1 MPRSFTRSLVL
12 AVVASTAIA
21 PTASADPQAQVA
33 LVNLNAPGV
42 GLNDPTPVAP
52 VAGNTGTT
60 LGEQRR
66 NVLARAA
73 SLWARN
79 LKSFAPVRIQV
90 QFGPR
95 SCTPTA
101 AVLASTGVLA
111 ADLNFKHA
119 KLRDTWFPIAVA
131 NAVAKTDLDPTGDDM
146 IAIFNINLGA
156 PGCFTGSP
164 FYLGFDHNEGTGV
177 DLLATATHEFA
188 HGLGFSQLASVTTG
202 ALFLGLPDTY
212 NRNIADLTTGLTW
225 DRMTDAQRVASAIN
239 TRKVVWIGPSV
250 TQAVPKVLAF
260 GVPLL
265 TVTAP
270 AAIAGAYEVGTATFG
285 APVSSPGVTGQ
296 IVLATDA
303 ADAAGPST
311 TDACSPITNAAAVAG
326 RIALV
331 DRGTCTFVTKAK
343 NLQNAGAI
351 AAIIADNAAG
361 SPPAGLGGIDPT
373 ITIPAVRITLGDG
386 NTIKGQLAAG
396 VTATLGLDLT
406 RRAGASP
413 EGFAL
418 LNTPNP
424 VQPGSTISH
433 WDPIATPNLLMEP
446 AINPDLTDN
455 LDLTRPLLED
465 IGWQLDKSQGNGL

>member
-1 MPRSFTRSLVL
+1 MSGSFTRSVVL
-12 AVVASTAIA
+12 GFVASTAVVFS
-21 PTASADPQAQVA
+21 ASADPQAQVV
-33 LVNLNAPGV
+33 LVNINAPGV

-52 VAGNTGTT
+52 VGGNTGTT

-73 SLWARN
+73 SAWARH
-79 LKSFAPVRIQV
+79 LKSFAPVRIEV
-90 QFGPR
+90 AFGAR
-95 SCTPTA
+95 TCTPTA

-111 ADLNFKHA
+111 ADLNFKHST
-119 KLRDTWFPIAVA
+119 LPDTWFPIAVA

-156 PGCFTGSP
+156 PGCLTGSP
-164 FYLGFDHNEGTGV
+164 FYMGFDHNEGTGV

-188 HGLGFSQLASVTTG
+188 HGLGFSQLANVSTG

-212 NRNIADLTTGLTW
+212 NRNIADLSTGLTW
-225 DRMTDAQRVASAIN
+225 DRMTDTQRKASAIN

-250 TQAVPKVLAF
+250 TQAVPRILAF

-265 TVTAP
+265 NVTAP
-270 AAIAGAYEVGTATFG
+270 AAIAGSYEVGTAAFG
-285 APVSSPGVTGQ
+285 AALSSPGVSGQ
-296 IVLATDA
+296 IVLATDPS
-303 ADAAGPST
+303 DAAGAST
-311 TDACSPITNAAAVAG
+311 TDACSAINNPGAVAG
-326 RIALV
+326 KIALV
-331 DRGTCTFVTKAK
+331 DRGSCTFVTKAK
-343 NLQNAGAI
+343 NLQAAGAI
-351 AAIIADNAAG
+351 AAVIANNVVG
-361 SPPAGLGGIDPT
+361 SPPPGLGGTDPT
-373 ITIPAVRITLGDG
+373 ITIPVVSITLPDG
-386 NTIKGQLAAG
+386 NTIKAQLGAG
-396 VTATLGLDLT
+396 VTATLGVDLT

-446 AINPDLTDN
+446 AINADLTDN
-455 LDLTRPLLED
+455 LDLTPALLQD
-465 IGWQLDKSQGNGL
+465 VGWQLDKSQGNGL